1 MFKRER
7 EPFPMTDEEVIREA
21 LKTVTDYANRHPGDQ
36 FNINNCIDH
45 ALASVKDICKKARHY
60 SSYQALKWEDQD
72 EITRLIRRIATDLRA
87 RAYIK
92 ATECLKNRKIQQINM
107 ATAESLITYELR
119 QRGFMFSFIWQKLR
133 VKVSIKLEC
142 GSAMTFIVKYKD
154 IREGKLLQI
163 LDEVMAVVEPL
174 NKTKTNISVWPYPGP
189 GRHGT
194 DGKHRF
200 QGDYGR
206 GRNKDQ

>member
-1 MFKRER
+1 MFNRKR
-7 EPFPMTDEEVIREA
+7 EPFPLSDEEVIREA

-45 ALASVKDICKKARHY
+45 ALASVKDIWKKARNY
-60 SSYQALKWEDQD
+60 STYKALSREDVD
-72 EITRLIRRIATDLRA
+72 EATRLICRITTDLRA

-107 ATAESLITYELR
+107 ATTEALITYELR
-119 QRGFMFSFIWQKLR
+119 QRGFMFSFNWQKLR

-163 LDEVMAVVEPL
+163 MDEVMAVVEPL
-174 NKTKTNISVWPYPGP
+174 NKTKTNITVWPLSGSWRTWN
-189 GRHGT
+189 GW
-194 DGKHRF
+194 KA
-200 QGDYGR
+200 
-206 GRNKDQ
+206 